1 MKIKYKHRS
10 STISTISTQ
19 RKINSHLKTL
29 NIKRQGHILL
39 EIQILSWDRQNNVAG
54 FYQLMGPQPPPLD
67 NWVSNGNT
75 DVNKQ

>member
-29 NIKRQGHILL
+29 NIKRQGHMLL
-39 EIQILSWDRQNNVAG
+39 EIQILAWDRQNNVAG
-54 FYQLMGPQPPPLD
+54 L
-67 NWVSNGNT
+67 NW
-75 DVNKQ
+75 